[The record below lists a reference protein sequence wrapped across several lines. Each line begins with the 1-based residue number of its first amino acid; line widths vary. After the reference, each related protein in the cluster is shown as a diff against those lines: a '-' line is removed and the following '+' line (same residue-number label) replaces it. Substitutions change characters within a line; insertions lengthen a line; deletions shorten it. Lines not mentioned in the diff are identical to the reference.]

1 MKNAGERILVDR
13 DLPARIPDEGFWLV
27 FDRTAS
33 SDGVIL
39 RNCTFEDM
47 EMRTLINVSNATVED
62 CVFRRTNGDA
72 LRCIADY
79 TLTGWAEGMGTT
91 NVVVRNCRFEGNC
104 VREMVGAT
112 IRLVRTS
119 LRGSAVR
126 AWSTPDVSTGGSSL
140 TSWWRTA
147 FVDSLGY
154 FADLRFGT
162 RLTLRNNR
170 IVQTGTRSRCRANS
184 GFVRVERVSDVT
196 FENNVFERLDDAPP
210 QLDVGK
216 DVEGLVVSGNRVVR
230 KAGGIAVSHEG
241 I

>member
-1 MKNAGERILVDR
+1 MARLSERGQPGRLNRRFISDVLV
-13 DLPARIPDEGFWLV
+13 E
-27 FDRTAS
+27 
-33 SDGVIL
+33 
-39 RNCTFEDM
+39 NCT
-47 EMRTLINVSNATVED
+47 
-62 CVFRRTNGDA
+62 
-72 LRCIADY
+72 
-79 TLTGWAEGMGTT
+79 
-91 NVVVRNCRFEGNC
+91 
-104 VREMVGAT
+104 
-112 IRLVRTS
+112 
-119 LRGSAVR
+119 
-126 AWSTPDVSTGGSSL
+126 
-140 TSWWRTA
+140 